1 MSQPTSHP
9 LRVGPQASSRIRFWS
24 STDGR
29 L

>member
-1 MSQPTSHP
+1 MSQPNSH
-9 LRVGPQASSRIRFWS
+9 LLHVGPQASSRIRFWS